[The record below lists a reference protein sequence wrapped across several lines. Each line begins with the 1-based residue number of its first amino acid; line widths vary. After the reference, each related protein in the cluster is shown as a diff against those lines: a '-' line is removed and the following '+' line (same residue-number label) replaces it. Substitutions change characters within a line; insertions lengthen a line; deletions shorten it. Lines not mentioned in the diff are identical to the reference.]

1 MHLRKP
7 NYAYSLKFY
16 EISCKESMQVFTFSE
31 GATVDL
37 SVFICIIFA
46 SNNIFLLS
54 LAAEVSLVDPPSG
67 DT

>member
-1 MHLRKP
+1 MM
-7 NYAYSLKFY
+7 A
-16 EISCKESMQVFTFSE
+16 CKEDMQVFTFSE
-31 GATVDL
+31 GATADL
-37 SVFICIIFA
+37 SLDICIIFA